1 MSAFKVLSAGILVL
15 ALAHLAP
22 GQSLAEAAK
31 KEKERRESLKGK
43 SGVVVTNA
51 NLGATK
57 KKPAVAS
64 QTPAGSEKPAPQAPA
79 PAAATSAVP
88 AADPQVE
95 AKKTFD
101 EKKAELEDRLG
112 KAKEMVEL
120 LTLKM
125 KALQQQFYSFNTMT
139 FKEQVQIQISE
150 TFQKWQAAQ
159 AAEQIIKDELDQLL
173 AKGWKSE

>member
-1 MSAFKVLSAGILVL
+1 MNAFKVLCAGILVL
-15 ALAHLAP
+15 ALSPLAP

-57 KKPAVAS
+57 KKPALA
-64 QTPAGSEKPAPQAPA
+64 APA
-79 PAAATSAVP
+79 PTESGNPSSPAAAPATTAAQAV
-88 AADPQVE
+88 DPQAE
-95 AKKTFD
+95 ARKEFD
-101 EKKAELEDRLG
+101 EKKASLEERLA
-112 KAKEMVEL
+112 KMKEMVEL

-125 KALQQQFYSFNTMT
+125 KALQQQFYSFNSMQS
-139 FKEQVQIQISE
+139 KEQVQMQISD
-150 TFQKWQAAQ
+150 TFQRLQAAQ
-159 AAEQIIKDELDQLL
+159 AAEKILKDELDQLV